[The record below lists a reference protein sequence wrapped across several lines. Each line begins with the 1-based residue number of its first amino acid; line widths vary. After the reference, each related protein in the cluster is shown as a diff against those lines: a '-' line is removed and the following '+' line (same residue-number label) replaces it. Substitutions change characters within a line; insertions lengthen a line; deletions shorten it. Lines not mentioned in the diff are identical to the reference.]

1 MFSRKKL
8 CRLLLL
14 EVESTESVLW
24 KRVCGG
30 KDYSVK
36 KDKFQAG
43 SKRMDGEIGES
54 VNVSNFS
61 IFDNFREYQFESLFY
76 ASCLL

>member
-54 VNVSNFS
+54 VNTQLNSTQQRTTDAGV
-61 IFDNFREYQFESLFY
+61 
-76 ASCLL
+76 